1 WGPLLASDV
10 PDDAFATVRQ
20 GVSAGEA
27 LPERMLLGMRERYG
41 VEVLDGIGSTEM
53 LHIFIS
59 NRPGDARAGS
69 SGYPVPGYDVE
80 LRDEHG
86 AVIDEDDKPGELY
99 VRGESAA
106 IGYWCRA
113 AVSRQVF
120 VGEWTRTGDTY
131 QRNADGS
138 YTCLGRQSDLLK
150 AGGIWVSPGEVEARL
165 LEHPDVAEVVV
176 VGVPDADDLDKP
188 IACVVAKP
196 GHTVDAADLIDWC
209 REGLAAYKRP
219 RAVVV
224 LTELPRTATGKIR
237 RNVLR
242 GLLREER
249 EIDESTPAP
258 TA

>member
-1 WGPLLASDV
+1 
-10 PDDAFATVRQ
+10 
-20 GVSAGEA
+20 
-27 LPERMLLGMRERYG
+27 
-41 VEVLDGIGSTEM
+41 
-53 LHIFIS
+53 
-59 NRPGDARAGS
+59 
-69 SGYPVPGYDVE
+69 
-80 LRDEHG
+80 
-86 AVIDEDDKPGELY
+86 
-99 VRGESAA
+99 
-106 IGYWCRA
+106 
-113 AVSRQVF
+113 VSRQVF

-188 IACVVAKP
+188 IACVVART
-196 GHTVDAADLIDWC
+196 GHTVDADELINWC

-224 LTELPRTATGKIR
+224 LNELPRTATGKIR

-242 GLLREER
+242 GLLREEP
-249 EIDESTPAP
+249 ETVAGDEPTSAP